1 MKTEFNFKN
10 IRSLS
15 ILVLVASLAYFGY
28 SKFFG
33 AGKKTEALTDD
44 KSKFAISAEIQK
56 NHPFS
61 VVYLEEKAL
70 EEELQ
75 LPGTV
80 SYDMNSVAKVG
91 SRVSGR
97 IVQVFVKEGEHVK
110 KSTALAS
117 IQSVELGTTEANYL
131 KARARLEALKVQ
143 ADRAKDLYE
152 RKVTSA
158 KEYEM
163 SLMDYKSVKAEME
176 TSRNA
181 LENLGLN
188 DSEIANLEAGKY
200 NSKNLYIRTPI
211 SGTVT
216 EREAIIGQAV
226 NARDNLFTVAD
237 LSVLWI
243 NLEVYEKDLASI
255 RMGNEAKVI
264 PIGSKDES
272 LKAVVSHVGDVI
284 DPVKKTAEI
293 RLEVRNSKGRLRP
306 GQSVTATVVGA
317 MVESSVNK
325 AKVIPADCIHKIEG
339 ENYIFVR
346 NGDGSFSAKKIGV
359 GKTYDHWVEVTNGVE
374 SGEAIVE
381 EGSFVLKS
389 EYLKL

>member
-1 MKTEFNFKN
+1 MKKEFNFKN

-15 ILVLVASLAYFGY
+15 ILVLVASLGYFGY

-33 AGKKTEALTDD
+33 SGKKTEALTDD
-44 KSKFAISAEIQK
+44 KSKFIISAEIQK

-97 IVQVFVKEGEHVK
+97 IVQVYVKEGEHVK

-188 DSEIANLEAGKY
+188 ESEIANLEAGKY

-264 PIGSKDES
+264 PIGSKDDS

-284 DPVKKTAEI
+284 DPIKKTAEI
-293 RLEVRNSKGRLRP
+293 RLEVRNSRGRLRP

-339 ENYIFVR
+339 ENFIFVR
-346 NGDGSFSAKKIGV
+346 NGDGSFSAKKVGV
-359 GKTYDHWVEVTNGVE
+359 GKTYDHWVEITNGVE
-374 SGEAIVE
+374 PGEAIVE

>member
-1 MKTEFNFKN
+1 MKLDYIVKN
-10 IRSLS
+10 IRKISMIALIAS
-15 ILVLVASLAYFGY
+15 IAYFGY
-28 SKFFG
+28 TKFFG
-33 AGKKTEALTDD
+33 KQNRTEIVAGD
-44 KSKFAISAEIQK
+44 KSKFKISEEIQK
-56 NHPFS
+56 AHPFS
-61 VVYLEEKAL
+61 LVYLQEKSL

-80 SYDMNSVAKVG
+80 SYDMNNVAKVG

-97 IVQVFVKEGEHVK
+97 LQQVFVKEGDYVK
-110 KSTALAS
+110 KGTALAS
-117 IQSVELGTTEANYL
+117 LQSVELGTTEASYL
-131 KARARLEALKVQ
+131 KARARQEALKVQ

-163 SLMDYKSVKAEME
+163 SLMDYKTVKAEME

-188 DSEIANLEAGKY
+188 ESEITNLEQGKY

-216 EREAIIGQAV
+216 VREALIGQAV

-237 LSVLWI
+237 LNVLWI
-243 NLEVYEKDLASI
+243 NLDVYEKDLSAISL
-255 RMGNEAKVI
+255 GNEARVI
-264 PIGSKDES
+264 PIGAKGEPV
-272 LKAVVSHVGDVI
+272 KARVSHVGDII
-284 DPVKKTAEI
+284 DPIKKTAEI
-293 RLEVRNSKGRLRP
+293 RLEVRSPKGKLRP
-306 GQSVTATVVGA
+306 GQSVTATVIGA
-317 MVESSVNK
+317 MIESSLVK
-325 AKVIPADCIHKIEG
+325 PKVLPSSCIHKIEG
-339 ENYIFVR
+339 ENFIFVR
-346 NGDGSFSAKKIGV
+346 NGDGSFTAKKV
-359 GKTYDHWVEVTNGVE
+359 VLGKNYDEWIEVVSGLE
-374 SGEAIVE
+374 PGEAVVN

>member
-1 MKTEFNFKN
+1 MKTEFNLKN

-15 ILVLVASLAYFGY
+15 ILVLVGSLAYFGY
-28 SKFFG
+28 TKFFG
-33 AGKKTEALTDD
+33 SGKKTEALTED
-44 KSKFAISAEIQK
+44 KSKFVISQEIQK

-188 DSEIANLEAGKY
+188 EVEIANLEAGKY

-264 PIGSKDES
+264 PIGSKDDS

-284 DPVKKTAEI
+284 DPIKKTAEI

-339 ENYIFVR
+339 ENFIFVR
-346 NGDGSFSAKKIGV
+346 NSDGSFSAKKIGV
-359 GKTYDHWVEVTNGVE
+359 GKTYDNWVEITNGVE

>member
-15 ILVLVASLAYFGY
+15 ILVLVGSLAYFGY
-28 SKFFG
+28 AKFFG
-33 AGKKTEALTDD
+33 SGKKTEALTED
-44 KSKFAISAEIQK
+44 KSKFIISQEIQK

-188 DSEIANLEAGKY
+188 EVEIANLEAGKY

-264 PIGSKDES
+264 PIGSKDDS

-284 DPVKKTAEI
+284 DPIKKTAEI

-339 ENYIFVR
+339 ENFVFVR
-346 NGDGSFSAKKIGV
+346 NSDGSFSAKKIGI
-359 GKTYDHWVEVTNGVE
+359 GKTYDHWVEITNGVE

>member
-1 MKTEFNFKN
+1 MQKELNLKK
-10 IRSLS
+10 IRNLA
-15 ILVLVASLAYFGY
+15 ILVLIGSLLYFGY

-44 KSKFAISAEIQK
+44 KSKFIISKEIQK

-61 VVYLEEKAL
+61 IVYLQEKAL

-80 SYDMNSVAKVG
+80 SYDMNNVAKVG
-91 SRVSGR
+91 SRVNGR
-97 IVQVFVKEGEHVK
+97 IVQVFVKEGEYVK
-110 KSTALAS
+110 KGTALAS
-117 IQSVELGTTEANYL
+117 IQSVDLGTTEANYL

-188 DSEIANLEAGKY
+188 ETEIANLEAGKY

-255 RMGNEAKVI
+255 RMGNEARVI
-264 PIGSKDES
+264 PIGSKEES
-272 LKAVVSHVGDVI
+272 IKAVVSHVGDVI
-284 DPVKKTAEI
+284 DPIKKTAEI
-293 RLEVRNSKGRLRP
+293 RLEVRTSKGKVRP

-317 MVESSVNK
+317 MVASSENK
-325 AKVIPADCIHKIEG
+325 AKVIPSNCIHKIEG
-339 ENYIFVR
+339 ENFIFVR
-346 NGDGSFSAKKIGV
+346 NGDGSFSAKKIGI
-359 GKTYDHWVEVTNGVE
+359 GKLYDNWVEVTNGVE

>member
-1 MKTEFNFKN
+1 MKTNFNFKN

-15 ILVLVASLAYFGY
+15 ILVLVGSLAYFGY

-44 KSKFAISAEIQK
+44 KSKFIISQEIQK

-61 VVYLEEKAL
+61 LVYLEEKAL

-97 IVQVFVKEGEHVK
+97 IVQVYVKEGEHVK

-188 DSEIANLEAGKY
+188 ESEIANLEAGKY

-255 RMGNEAKVI
+255 RVGNEAKVI
-264 PIGSKDES
+264 PIGSKDDS

-284 DPVKKTAEI
+284 DPIKKTAEI

-339 ENYIFVR
+339 ENFIFVR
-346 NGDGSFSAKKIGV
+346 NTDGSFSAKKVGV
-359 GKTYDHWVEVTNGVE
+359 GKTYDHWVEVTTGVE

>member
-1 MKTEFNFKN
+1 MLN
-10 IRSLS
+10 IKKIRNYSLIVLVLS
-15 ILVLVASLAYFGY
+15 IGYFGY
-28 SKFFG
+28 TKFFG
-33 AGKKTEALTDD
+33 SGKKTEALTED
-44 KSKFAISAEIQK
+44 KSKFRISDEIQK
-56 NHPFS
+56 KHPFS
-61 VVYLEEKAL
+61 VVYLQEQAI

-80 SYDMNSVAKVG
+80 SYDMNNVAKVG

-97 IVQVFVKEGEHVK
+97 LIQVFVKEGDHVK
-110 KSTALAS
+110 KGTALAS
-117 IQSVELGTTEANYL
+117 LQSVELGTTEANYL

-143 ADRAKDLYE
+143 SDRAKDLYE

-181 LENLGLN
+181 LENLGLTET
-188 DSEIANLEAGKY
+188 EITNLEAGKY
-200 NSKNLYIRTPI
+200 NSKNLFIRTPI
-211 SGTVT
+211 SGSVT
-216 EREAIIGQAV
+216 DREAIIGQAV

-243 NLEVYEKDLASI
+243 NLEVYEKDLSAI
-255 RMGNEAKVI
+255 RVGNEAKVV

-272 LKAVVSHVGDVI
+272 LKAVVSHVGDII
-284 DPVKKTAEI
+284 DPIKKTAEI
-293 RLEVRNSKGRLRP
+293 RLEVRNSKGKLRP

-317 MVESSVNK
+317 IVESTSNK
-325 AKVIPADCIHKIEG
+325 SKVVPSSCVHKIEG
-339 ENYIFVR
+339 ENFVFIR
-346 NGDGSFSAKKIGV
+346 NPDGSFSAKKIGI
-359 GKTYDHWVEVTNGVE
+359 GRIYDLWVEVTTGVE
-374 SGEAIVE
+374 TGQAIVE

>member
-15 ILVLVASLAYFGY
+15 ILVLVGSLAYFGY
-28 SKFFG
+28 TKFFG

-44 KSKFAISAEIQK
+44 KSKFMISQEIQK

-188 DSEIANLEAGKY
+188 DSEITNLEAGKY

-216 EREAIIGQAV
+216 VREAIIGQAV

-284 DPVKKTAEI
+284 DPIKKTAEI

-346 NGDGSFSAKKIGV
+346 NTDGSFSAKKIGV
-359 GKTYDHWVEVTNGVE
+359 GKTYDNWVEITNGVE

>member
-1 MKTEFNFKN
+1 MQKELNLKK
-10 IRSLS
+10 IRNLAILALVGSL
-15 ILVLVASLAYFGY
+15 LYFGY

-33 AGKKTEALTDD
+33 AGKKTEALTED
-44 KSKFAISAEIQK
+44 KSKFIISQEIQK

-61 VVYLEEKAL
+61 IVYLQEKAL

-80 SYDMNSVAKVG
+80 SYDMNNVAKVG
-91 SRVSGR
+91 SRVNGR
-97 IVQVFVKEGEHVK
+97 IVQVFVKEGEFVK
-110 KSTALAS
+110 KGTALAS
-117 IQSVELGTTEANYL
+117 IQSVDLGTTEANYL

-188 DSEIANLEAGKY
+188 ETEISNLEAGKY

-255 RMGNEAKVI
+255 RMGNEARVI
-264 PIGSKDES
+264 PIGSKEES
-272 LKAVVSHVGDVI
+272 IKAVVSHVGDVI
-284 DPVKKTAEI
+284 DPIKKTAEI
-293 RLEVRNSKGRLRP
+293 RLEVRTSKGKVRP

-317 MVESSVNK
+317 MVASSVNK
-325 AKVIPADCIHKIEG
+325 ARVIPSNCIHKIEG
-339 ENYIFVR
+339 ENFIFVR
-346 NGDGSFSAKKIGV
+346 NTDGSFSAKKIGI
-359 GKTYDHWVEVTNGVE
+359 GKLYDNWVEVTNGVE

>member
-15 ILVLVASLAYFGY
+15 ILVLVGSLAYFGY
-28 SKFFG
+28 TKFFG
-33 AGKKTEALTDD
+33 SGKKTEAITED
-44 KSKFAISAEIQK
+44 KSKFIISQEIQK

-188 DSEIANLEAGKY
+188 EIEIANLEAGKY

-264 PIGSKDES
+264 PIGSKDDS

-284 DPVKKTAEI
+284 DPIKKTAEI

-339 ENYIFVR
+339 ENFVFVR
-346 NGDGSFSAKKIGV
+346 NSDGSFSAKKIGI
-359 GKTYDHWVEVTNGVE
+359 GKTYDHWVEITNGVE

>member
-1 MKTEFNFKN
+1 MNLKKIRN
-10 IRSLS
+10 IS
-15 ILVLVASLAYFGY
+15 ILVLLGSVLYFGY
-28 SKFFG
+28 TKFFG
-33 AGKKTEALTDD
+33 AGKKTEALTED
-44 KSKFAISAEIQK
+44 KSKFAISSEIQK

-61 VVYLEEKAL
+61 VVYLQERAL

-80 SYDMNSVAKVG
+80 SYDMNNVAKVG
-91 SRVSGR
+91 SRVNGR
-97 IVQVFVKEGEHVK
+97 ILQVFVKEGEYVK

-117 IQSVELGTTEANYL
+117 IQSVDLGTTEANYL

-188 DSEIANLEAGKY
+188 ETEIANLEAGKY

-255 RMGNEAKVI
+255 RVGNEAKVI

-272 LKAVVSHVGDVI
+272 LKAVVSHVGDII

-317 MVESSVNK
+317 MVTSSVNK
-325 AKVIPADCIHKIEG
+325 AKVIPSNCIHKIEG
-339 ENYIFVR
+339 ENFIFVR
-346 NGDGSFSAKKIGV
+346 NPDGSFSAKKIGI
-359 GKTYDHWVEVTNGVE
+359 GKTYDNWVEVTDGVG

>member
-1 MKTEFNFKN
+1 MLNELNLKKIRN
-10 IRSLS
+10 IS
-15 ILVLVASLAYFGY
+15 ILVLLGSLLYFGY

-33 AGKKTEALTDD
+33 SGKKTEALTED
-44 KSKFAISAEIQK
+44 KSKFIISQEIQK

-61 VVYLEEKAL
+61 VVYLQERAL

-80 SYDMNSVAKVG
+80 SYDMNNVAKVG
-91 SRVSGR
+91 SRVNGR
-97 IVQVFVKEGEHVK
+97 ILQVFVKEGEYVK
-110 KSTALAS
+110 KGTAIAS
-117 IQSVELGTTEANYL
+117 IQSVDLGTTEANYL

-188 DSEIANLEAGKY
+188 ETEIANLEAGKY

-272 LKAVVSHVGDVI
+272 LRAVVSHVGDVI
-284 DPVKKTAEI
+284 DPIKKTAEI
-293 RLEVRNSKGRLRP
+293 RLEVRNSKGKLRP

-317 MVESSVNK
+317 MVASSVNK
-325 AKVIPADCIHKIEG
+325 AKVIPSDCIHKIEG
-339 ENYIFVR
+339 ENFIFIR
-346 NGDGSFSAKKIGV
+346 NPDGSFSAKKIGI
-359 GKTYDHWVEVTNGVE
+359 GKLYDNWVEVTEGVG